1 MDNKL
6 PLEVWVLERLEN
18 AERIAEKKTGG
29 DKAGW
34 LEDAEYFRK
43 LLSIVVQIP
52 EREWVPNE

>member
-1 MDNKL
+1 MDNKI

-18 AERIAEKKTGG
+18 AELIAEMRIGS
-29 DKAGW
+29 DRAGW

-52 EREWVPNE
+52 EREWTP